1 MSEFVRRVHE
11 AQNKIDSDAGFDPS
25 HNEEGEY
32 VRGTQVVR
40 YADEA
45 MYRATPLTE
54 PGEPVTPR
62 VTLVSMTANP
72 LRVMAAAS
80 QLYKGDVVSNPDEI
94 PVELARAAFHDMTK
108 TTLQAPLEFIDL
120 HFLIEGV
127 TRAWVQQLTRQRTA
141 VYVAESLRF
150 SVREN
155 VVWEV
160 MMPPS
165 VAGLKEDD
173 PNRVIWQDT
182 ISRIGW
188 AYNALVN
195 NGIPAEDAR
204 GLLPLNIATRVHYK
218 TNLRNLAQHS
228 GMRLCSQAQ
237 QEWKIVWEEMI
248 HAIWGYGPDS
258 ERWQQSAII
267 SLFKPICY
275 QTGQCGFHASSD
287 RYCVIRD
294 RVDAHHAKGEA
305 PDTWSDINPL
315 EPLQATAARRPQLWD
330 LR

>member
-1 MSEFVRRVHE
+1 MSEFIRRVHE
-11 AQNKIDSDAGFDPS
+11 ARNKIDSDAGFDPPY
-25 HNEEGEY
+25 NEEGEY
-32 VRGTQVVR
+32 TRGTQVVR

-80 QLYKGDVVSNPDEI
+80 QLYKGDVVHNPDEI

-127 TRAWVQQLTRQRTA
+127 TRAFTHQLVRQRTA
-141 VYVAESLRF
+141 VYVQESLRF
-150 SVREN
+150 SVKEN
-155 VVWEV
+155 AAFEV
-160 MMPPS
+160 ALPPS
-165 VAGLKEDD
+165 LVGLNENYPQYK
-173 PNRVIWQDT
+173 IWQDT
-182 ISRIGW
+182 VSRIAW
-188 AYNALVN
+188 AYNALIDS
-195 NGIPAEDAR
+195 GMPAEDAR

-237 QEWKIVWEEMI
+237 LEWKQVWEEMI
-248 HAIWGYGPDS
+248 HAILEYGPHS
-258 ERWQQSAII
+258 EHWQQREIVR
-267 SLFKPICY
+267 LFKPICY

-315 EPLQATAARRPQLWD
+315 EPLQATAARRPM
-330 LR
+330 